1 MADRTSVSNMALLH
15 LGATEEIQNV
25 NTENSEA
32 AIACRRFFDPALK
45 MFQRDF
51 SWPFSNV
58 IQALA
63 LVEES
68 PNTEWAF
75 SYQYPSDCEFFH
87 RILSGTRNDSRQTR
101 VPYRVARGTSG
112 SVIFTDK
119 EDAFGDWSVV
129 ETDLNRYPP
138 DAIMA
143 LSFLIA
149 HLISPKITS
158 GDPFKLG
165 ARAFALY
172 NQARNSAQANALNE
186 QQDDEPTQS
195 EFIAGRDS

>member
-1 MADRTSVSNMALLH
+1 MADRTSVSNMALGH
-15 LGATEEIQNV
+15 LAASQEIQNV
-25 NTENSEA
+25 DTENSDEA
-32 AIACRRFFDPALK
+32 IVCRRFFTPALE

-51 SWPFSNV
+51 SWPFSNI

-63 LVEES
+63 LVETS

-75 SYQYPSDCEFFH
+75 SYQYPSDCKMFR
-87 RILSGTRNDSRQTR
+87 RILSGQRNDSRQSR
-101 VPYRVARGTSG
+101 VPYRIARGTSA

-186 QQDDEPTQS
+186 QQDEEPTQS
-195 EFIAGRDS
+195 EFIAGRD